1 MSPVDPC
8 AYDRVV
14 VAFSGG
20 KDSLAALLHLL
31 DLGVSP
37 PAIELHHHLVDGRGP
52 VLMDWP
58 ITPAYVAALAT
69 GWLGTRGQLTL
80 ALVAFVAY
88 VVNAA
93 QFVLK
98 LRAAR
103 LSEASA
109 SLEGA
114 R

>member
-8 AYDRVV
+8 AYDQVV

-37 PAIELHHHLVDGRGP
+37 TAIELHHHLVDGRGR

-58 ITPAYVAALAT
+58 ITPAYVAALADHFGLRLFHSWRDGGFRQEMADT
-69 GWLGTRGQLTL
+69 GRRACGVDSPRCRRTSRCAG
-80 ALVAFVAY
+80 
-88 VVNAA
+88 
-93 QFVLK
+93 
-98 LRAAR
+98 AAR
-103 LSEASA
+103 H
-109 SLEGA
+109 
-114 R
+114 